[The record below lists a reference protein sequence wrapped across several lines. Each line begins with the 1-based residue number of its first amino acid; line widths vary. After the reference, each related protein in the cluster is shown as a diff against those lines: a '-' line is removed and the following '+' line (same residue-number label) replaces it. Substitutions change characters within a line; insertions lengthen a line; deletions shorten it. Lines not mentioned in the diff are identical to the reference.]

1 MKDLKFSIPPKKLN
15 YGDYLVNF
23 ELFDRTIYNLD
34 SISNDNLDFVKT
46 KTKDAALTSFRN
58 YNANLPRNL
67 SDEEFKALQSLSKN
81 TSLVVQKS
89 GKENSVVIVDKDIC
103 LKNMEL
109 LLSDKAKFEKVD
121 TKKDVLNFTVNYEK
135 RINEY
140 LKSLELSGA
149 LNVEQYKKIKAV
161 GSRPGIL
168 NGLCKVHKNS
178 R

>member
-1 MKDLKFSIPPKKLN
+1 MI
-15 YGDYLVNF
+15 
-23 ELFDRTIYNLD
+23 
-34 SISNDNLDFVKT
+34 
-46 KTKDAALTSFRN
+46 
-58 YNANLPRNL
+58 
-67 SDEEFKALQSLSKN
+67 
-81 TSLVVQKS
+81 QKS
-89 GKENSVVIVDKDIC
+89 DKGNSVVVLEKDVYI
-103 LKNMEL
+103 KHIKSL
-109 LLSDKAKFEKVD
+109 LTNKAKFEKVD
-121 TKKDVLNFTVNYEK
+121 TKKDLLNFTVNYEK